1 MVNVRRQ
8 LVRDRQAQQL
18 VREWG
23 EGQHR
28 LTEALFNF
36 REAFQAPTVFV
47 SDPDH
52 LLSDSDTTLYDALH
66 VAAHFKADWF
76 TDRHTFEQIIG
87 KHVEEADTYCHIRG
101 WRSARLTFSFYYREP
116 SPPKERFEHLYT
128 RRPVALRGL
137 HLQGHSPGYEGLF
150 PLDAALR
157 QAVED
162 QCVPLLIVH
171 HQDEGRLRALLHGR
185 DIILRYVDIS
195 FADGTT
201 KYPAIVGTAAFIVHA
216 ELECYLRDREKLDDN
231 IPYIVG

>member
-1 MVNVRRQ
+1 MVNVRRR
-8 LVRDRQAQQL
+8 LVKDQQAQQL

-23 EGQHR
+23 EGQYR

-76 TDRHTFEQIIG
+76 ADRHTFEQIIG

-101 WRSARLTFSFYYREP
+101 WHSARLTFSFYYREP
-116 SPPKERFEHLYT
+116 SLPKERFEHLYT

-137 HLQGHSPGYEGLF
+137 HLQDHSPGHEGLF
-150 PLDAALR
+150 PLDSALR

-162 QCVPLLIVH
+162 QWVPLLIVYP
-171 HQDEGRLRALLHGR
+171 QDEGRLRTLLHGR

-216 ELECYLRDREKLDDN
+216 ELERYLRYREKLDDN
-231 IPYIVG
+231 TPYIVG